1 MVTIIITAYNVS
13 KTLAKAIQSCLDQ
26 TYDDIEILIINDCA
40 TDNTLEVA
48 QSFSDPRI
56 RIINNEENLG
66 AGMSRRIGSKEAKG
80 DYTIFLD
87 GDDYLDKDYVEVL
100 YNLAKKHNADIVSS
114 GLRILNAAGE
124 KENEYDYI
132 WDEKVMTG
140 VELINDLTEQH
151 HNLNIYLNTKLVSR
165 KLWDEIDYSD
175 RRYGE
180 DTQTCFYVTFLSK
193 TVVCTSYTGYNYIQ
207 NPNSLCHTAGIY
219 KHRIHQ
225 TLCAKDICE
234 FAAKYTPENYEATI
248 TAFIDRLRKLS
259 ELDLPD
265 SIQVD
270 FKDQLA
276 ELMTFFLQNVKF

>member
-26 TYDDIEILIINDCA
+26 TYEDIEILIINDCA

-114 GLRILNAAGE
+114 GLRIHDKNGKKLH
-124 KENEYDYI
+124 EYNYI
-132 WDEKVMTG
+132 WKEKVITG
-140 VELINDLTEQH
+140 IEMINDLTEQH
-151 HNLNIYLNTKLVSR
+151 HNINIYLNTKLVSR

-175 RRYGE
+175 RRYVE
-180 DTQTCFYVTFLSK
+180 DTQTCFYVTYLSK
-193 TVVCTSYTGYNYIQ
+193 IVVCTSYTGYNYIQ
-207 NPNSLCHTAGIY
+207 NPNSLCHTAGVC
-219 KHRIHQ
+219 KHMIHQ
-225 TLCAKDICE
+225 ALCAKDICV
-234 FAAKYTPENYEATI
+234 FVAKHCPENIESAI
-248 TAFIDRLRKLS
+248 SAFIDRIRKLGDV
-259 ELDLPD
+259 DLPD
-265 SIQVD
+265 SIQED